1 MFKDGA
7 YEVPEG
13 PGLGVD
19 LIEENVETYLTE
31 RLICE

>member
-1 MFKDGA
+1 
-7 YEVPEG
+7 VPEG

-19 LIEENVETYLTE
+19 LIEENVEMYLTE